1 MVHAET
7 TTRSTLDADHLIAR
21 LQARGVAQL
30 QEEAAIWVLVDG
42 SDLRKPHAQV
52 MEGRQ
57 RVKRLHGVGTVPGYR
72 TLNIIGVGQRRR
84 GLLYHHLFSS
94 TVAGFRSESAE
105 TQTALASVGGA
116 LASLTADITY
126 IFDAG
131 FDDVAVWSTVW
142 TQGHHLVCRVQ
153 HRDRLVQPTPAQPTC
168 HLDELAPCLQ
178 PLARVETEL
187 VVRKG
192 TQPRPKL
199 QPVTAVIAAVP
210 LVIGYQE
217 EVRTQ
222 AAGARHEQ
230 SVWLVEVRLE
240 GAHEAPWWL
249 LTDRPVTSAEAAT
262 EVFRMY
268 RQRWAIEDAFK
279 IGKQC
284 LGWEDVQVLTLEAVR
299 TLVALGWVA
308 AGFLDELGV
317 TLEWPEVRLL
327 TRLGGGERRANRPPG
342 KLVLARGL
350 RRLLDHLVTEA
361 ILTDEMHQ
369 HGSLPPRLSAL
380 LSRGVTGCV
389 LSGCQP
395 WRVSRVGLGRYSAA
409 RRRGASR
416 GRSQRAYHSPS

>member
-7 TTRSTLDADHLIAR
+7 TKRSTLDADHLIAR

-30 QEEAAIWVLVDG
+30 RDETALWVLVDG
-42 SDLRKPHAQV
+42 SDLRKPQAQM
-52 MEGRQ
+52 MEGLQ
-57 RVKRLHGVGTVPGYR
+57 SVKRLQGAGLVPGYR
-72 TLNIIGVGQRRR
+72 TINVIGVGRQRR

-94 TVAGFRSESAE
+94 TAPGFRSESAE
-105 TQTALASVGGA
+105 TQAALVSVGTALAT
-116 LASLTADITY
+116 LTAEVTY
-126 IFDAG
+126 LFDSG
-131 FDDVAVWSTVW
+131 FDDVAVWATVW

-153 HRDRLVQPTPAQPTC
+153 HRDRLVQPAAGLSPC
-168 HLDELAPCLQ
+168 HLHELAPHLR

-210 LVIGYQE
+210 LVVTYQE
-217 EVRTQ
+217 EVRIRPDGVQ
-222 AAGARHEQ
+222 HDRP
-230 SVWLVEVRLE
+230 VWLVEVRLD

-249 LTDRPVTSAEAAT
+249 LTDRPVTTAEAAT
-262 EVFRMY
+262 EIFRMY

-284 LGWEDVQVLTLEAVR
+284 LGWEDVQVLTLAAVR

-308 AGFLDELGV
+308 AGFLYELGV

-327 TRLGGGERRANRPPG
+327 ARLGGGELRSNRPPG
-342 KLVLARGL
+342 KLVLTRGL

-361 ILTDEMHQ
+361 LLAAEVQQ
-369 HGSLPPRLSAL
+369 HGSLPPRIAAL
-380 LSRGVTGCV
+380 
-389 LSGCQP
+389 
-395 WRVSRVGLGRYSAA
+395 
-409 RRRGASR
+409 R
-416 GRSQRAYHSPS
+416 GRRLTD